1 MDYID
6 TIKQYHCIV
15 SFSQAKHLFYI
26 SLWNGVL
33 RDGKVDD
40 IDIQFIEAHNPTIFK
55 DCLRF
60 DYNNQIKNIILSKH
74 QLTHLSLLFPQIQ

>member
-6 TIKQYHCIV
+6 YIKLNHCLV
-15 SFSQAKHLFYI
+15 SFSHSKQVFYI

-40 IDIQFIEAHNPTIFK
+40 IDIQFFEAKSPSIINDSLHFDNTI
-55 DCLRF
+55 
-60 DYNNQIKNIILSKH
+60 ISLSQK
-74 QLTHLSLLFPQIQ
+74 QLSHLLFVFNKN

>member
-6 TIKQYHCIV
+6 SIKNNHCVV
-15 SFSQAKHLFYI
+15 SFSQAKSIFYI

-40 IDIQFIEAHNPTIFK
+40 IDIQFFEAKSPIIRDGSLFIS
-55 DCLRF
+55 
-60 DYNNQIKNIILSKH
+60 NQFIPLSIT
-74 QLTHLSLLFPQIQ
+74 QLYHLLKVFP